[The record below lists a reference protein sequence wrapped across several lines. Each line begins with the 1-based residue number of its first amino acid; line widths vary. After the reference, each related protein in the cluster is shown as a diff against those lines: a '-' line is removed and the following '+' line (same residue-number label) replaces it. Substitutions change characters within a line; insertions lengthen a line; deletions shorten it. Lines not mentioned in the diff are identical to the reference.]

1 MSVYLI
7 AQLTFTDRTAYAR
20 YQERFMGVMRQFR
33 GKLLAADERPDV
45 LEGSWSHDKVVL
57 LSFPD
62 RDAFREWSESSAY
75 QEILKDRKAGAHAT
89 VLLVRGIE

>member
-7 AQLTFTDRTAYAR
+7 AQLTFSDRKVYAR
-20 YQERFMGVMRQFR
+20 YQERFIDVLRRFD
-33 GKLLAADERPDV
+33 GKLLAADESPEV
-45 LEGSWSHDKVVL
+45 LEGSWLSDKLVL

-89 VLLVRGIE
+89 VLLVKGLD